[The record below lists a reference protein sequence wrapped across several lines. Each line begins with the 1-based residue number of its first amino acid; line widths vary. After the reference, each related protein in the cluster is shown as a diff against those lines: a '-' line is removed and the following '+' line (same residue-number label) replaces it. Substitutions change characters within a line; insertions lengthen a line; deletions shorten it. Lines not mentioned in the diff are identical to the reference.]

1 MHSYPIARRCVIRPV
16 RVCVVAV
23 GCVWRVR
30 YSPLTDTSM
39 APRSAHWAPRTDSS
53 RSFPQYIIQ
62 PFKYQSCKR
71 PTEEPPAHR
80 RRRSSWRRMEVEKR
94 ANGYEYPDRN
104 NAKSVNGRWRSL
116 HLQWGNTNTTLLN
129 FFIQTTWQTFNSS
142 RFTAAW
148 IHLYLRSL
156 LLCFIRRHV
165 FIYWNWHGPV
175 AIYTQTT
182 GLLLRSCISSH
193 RFTFGVKNT
202 TKQMTLVTLINA

>member
-116 HLQWGNTNTTLLN
+116 HLQWGLP
-129 FFIQTTWQTFNSS
+129 QTQTQHY
-142 RFTAAW
+142 
-148 IHLYLRSL
+148 IISL
-156 LLCFIRRHV
+156 LRPHGKLLTRAGSPLLEFI
-165 FIYWNWHGPV
+165 FICAPYYYALLEDMYLFIG
-175 AIYTQTT
+175 IDM
-182 GLLLRSCISSH
+182 GLLQ
-193 RFTFGVKNT
+193 FTH
-202 TKQMTLVTLINA
+202 KQLACCCVHAFPLIALPLV